1 MKRIEACKCQQELC
15 NGVSSLL
22 LKLHNVDSMM
32 LVADLMGCSLHD
44 FNKNLWK
51 VFNKYRIPIDM
62 RGEENFKF
70 SKEIV
75 NKVYDKDERKNIGA
89 KAKQLREVSAIFASL
104 ADAFD
109 IAEKCV
115 DEEIMNVKK

>member
-15 NGVSSLL
+15 NGVSSLS
-22 LKLHNVDSMM
+22 LKIHNVDSTM

-51 VFNKYRIPIDM
+51 VFEKYDIPTDM
-62 RGEENFKF
+62 LGKENFKF

-75 NKVYDKDERKNIGA
+75 EKIYDRDERKKIRDKI
-89 KAKQLREVSAIFASL
+89 KALRELSAIFASL

-109 IAEKCV
+109 IVEKCV
-115 DEEIMNVKK
+115 DEEIVNVKK

>member
-1 MKRIEACKCQQELC
+1 MNRLEACKCQQELC

-22 LKLHNVDSMM
+22 LKSHNVNSIM

-51 VFNKYRIPIDM
+51 VFEKYDIPTDM
-62 RGEENFKF
+62 WGKENFKF
-70 SKEIV
+70 SKEII
-75 NKVYDKDERKNIGA
+75 KKIYDKDEKKKIGD
-89 KAKQLREVSAIFASL
+89 KVKTMRELSAVFASL

-109 IAEKCV
+109 IVEKCV
-115 DEEIMNVKK
+115 DEEIVNVKK